1 MTRPLV
7 LKVGGTTLE
16 DRAPGDALWRTIGA
30 LHAGHAGGVVLVHG
44 GGKAVDKHLDRLG
57 FVTQRREGIRVTPPE
72 QLDEI
77 VAVLAGRINKAV
89 AGALCASGAK
99 AVGLCL
105 GDGMAVP
112 TRLAT
117 KYSFDVGRVGE
128 VVLNA
133 RTGGT
138 PGLLQRPMAGTG
150 GTPVPPTAPNL
161 LSVLLA
167 NGFLPVVSSIGIDE
181 AGGFLNINA
190 DDAAA
195 GIAARLNAAA
205 LVLLTDVPGILDG
218 AKRLVREVSPGAVGG
233 QEGIE
238 GLITRGEITGGM
250 IVKARAAAE
259 VATTSGV
266 PVIITDASV
275 ASLEALAKGEATGT
289 RIVA

>member
-1 MTRPLV
+1 MSAAATRDRPLV

-16 DRAPGDALWRTIGA
+16 DRGAGDPLWRTIAA
-30 LHAGHAGGVVLVHG
+30 LHAGHPGGVVLVHG

-57 FVTQRREGIRVTPPE
+57 FVTQRREGIRITPPD

-89 AGALCASGAK
+89 TGRLCASGAR

-105 GDGMAVP
+105 GDGRAVP
-112 TRLAT
+112 TRVAT
-117 KYSFDVGRVGE
+117 KYSFDAGRVGE
-128 VVLNA
+128 VVTEPVPHEDGNA
-133 RTGGT
+133 R
-138 PGLLQRPMAGTG
+138 
-150 GTPVPPTAPNL
+150 NL
-161 LSVLLA
+161 LAVLLE
-167 NGFLPVVSSIGIDE
+167 NGFLPVVSSIGVDD
-181 AGGFLNINA
+181 AGEFLNINA

-195 GIAARLNAAA
+195 GIAARLHAHA

-218 AKRLVREVSPGAVGG
+218 SKRLVREVGPGVVGG
-233 QEGIE
+233 QDGIE

-266 PVIITDASV
+266 PVIITDASI
-275 ASLEALAKGEATGT
+275 ASLEALGRGEATGT